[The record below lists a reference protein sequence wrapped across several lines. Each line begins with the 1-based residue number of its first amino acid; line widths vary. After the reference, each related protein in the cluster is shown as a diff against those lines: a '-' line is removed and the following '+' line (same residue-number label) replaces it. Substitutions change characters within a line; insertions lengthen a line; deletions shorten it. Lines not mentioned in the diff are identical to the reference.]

1 MIEFNR
7 IDQQHGDV
15 VNKALNIAA
24 NFMEQGIPEL
34 INKTSKVRQGSS
46 KSRNSSR
53 KKESSLTRLDVNEA
67 SQKSDDT
74 TDGSSDTYVFLQR
87 YKVLINSS
95 DPALLSLLEN
105 HLSKIV
111 PHSQG
116 TLQLEIFKKVIL
128 PILSVHI
135 PANISEMSLK
145 SESMSL
151 LKKCLHLLPLFLD
164 NDETFQ
170 AFAQKNGI
178 LYLETLAKNVELGS
192 LALDSLQKI
201 AGQHSQRAVSST
213 DSKSVRIFKD
223 PSPKTKAAVKVPPE
237 FSSDAI
243 SLKAIDALLACGKK
257 LLDSKVNISSL
268 RYDEN
273 SSDSR
278 LWDNFLK
285 LLVIFTELQVTSTNF
300 QEQFSKTEWPQI
312 CWDLMNDA
320 LRKIEGDLESM
331 SSDNSDVAASQ
342 LESSIKALLPTFRA
356 VLPICL
362 RSTDEFRTDALVSLM
377 SVIFT
382 FLVSRVS

>member
-1 MIEFNR
+1 MIKFNR
-7 IDQQHGDV
+7 IDQQHNDV
-15 VNKALNIAA
+15 VSKALNIAA
-24 NFMEQGIPEL
+24 NFMEQGVPEL

-46 KSRNSSR
+46 KSRICSR

-74 TDGSSDTYVFLQR
+74 TDGSNDAYVFLQR

-95 DPALLSLLEN
+95 DPTLLSLLEN

-111 PHSQG
+111 PRSQG
-116 TLQLEIFKKVIL
+116 TLQLEIFKKVVL
-128 PILSVHI
+128 PIFAVHI
-135 PANISEMSLK
+135 PSNMSEMTLK

-151 LKKCLHLLPLFLD
+151 LKKCLHFLPLFLD

-178 LYLETLAKNVELGS
+178 LYLETLAKNVELGP

-201 AGQHSQRAVSST
+201 VGRHSQRVVSNT

-237 FSSDAI
+237 FTFDAM

-257 LLDSKVNISSL
+257 LLDSKVNNPGL
-268 RYDEN
+268 RYDE
-273 SSDSR
+273 SSCDSR
-278 LWDNFLK
+278 FSDNFLK

-312 CWDLMNDA
+312 CWDLMSDT
-320 LRKIEGDLESM
+320 LRRIEGDLESM
-331 SSDNSDVAASQ
+331 SSDDSDLATSQ
-342 LESSIKALLPTFRA
+342 LESSIKACLPTFRA

-362 RSTDEFRTDALVSLM
+362 RSTAEFRTDALVSLV
-377 SVIFT
+377 SS
-382 FLVSRVS
+382 FLFSL